1 MGYKLQRTD
10 GVGDTL
16 EIVALS
22 VGEVIHRI
30 AVPLGTGA
38 VMWYL
43 NDAVHDRVTEV
54 HVGVGHVEFG
64 SEHHRSLYGL
74 WCIHLLEQPQIFL
87 HGAVTVGAGDTR
99 GGRCTLLLSDLLSGL
114 LVDVGIALLDHPNGE
129 IPQLLE
135 VVRGIVDMSPLEA
148 EPLDVVEDVLD
159 ILGVF
164 LRGVGV
170 VEPQVA
176 DAIELLSHTEVHA
189 DGFGVSD
196 MQIAV
201 GLWREAR
208 LNASS
213 VFTIG
218 QILLDKLLHE
228 TQAMLLFAVLSLAI
242 FHIYSDSFSW
252 CKDNHFL

>member
-1 MGYKLQRTD
+1 M
-10 GVGDTL
+10 
-16 EIVALS
+16 
-22 VGEVIHRI
+22 GEVIHRI

-159 ILGVF
+159 IFGVF
-164 LRGVGV
+164 LRGVGI

-176 DAIELLSHTEVHA
+176 DTIELLSHTEVHTN
-189 DGFGVSD
+189 GFGVSY

-201 GLWREAR
+201 GLWGKAR
-208 LNASS
+208 LYAPT
-213 VFTIG
+213 VFAVG
-218 QILLDKLLHE
+218 QILLDELLYE

-242 FHIYSDSFSW
+242 FHNYNDTFSW